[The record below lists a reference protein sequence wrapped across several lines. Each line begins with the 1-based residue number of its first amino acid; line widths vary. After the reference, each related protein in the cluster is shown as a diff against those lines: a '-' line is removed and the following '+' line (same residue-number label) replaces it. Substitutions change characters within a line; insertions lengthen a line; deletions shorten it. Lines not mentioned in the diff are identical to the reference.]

1 MDRVFLYRGFRMWLC
16 RSPRLKKRTPMLA
29 KSQDRTRSYSFFELF
44 LCILGD
50 MSYMG
55 VRQDQ
60 TFTYFYHF
68 ASHSAAPQLILT
80 ALSTQD
86 FFFQN
91 WLKEKSVKNRGFHLR

>member
-1 MDRVFLYRGFRMWLC
+1 
-16 RSPRLKKRTPMLA
+16 MLA

-68 ASHSAAPQLILT
+68 ASDSAAPQLIMS
-80 ALSTQD
+80 ALST
-86 FFFQN
+86 
-91 WLKEKSVKNRGFHLR
+91 

>member
-1 MDRVFLYRGFRMWLC
+1 
-16 RSPRLKKRTPMLA
+16 MLA

-68 ASHSAAPQLILT
+68 ASHSAAPQLIMT

-86 FFFQN
+86 FILPELVEGKKQHKKTVSKTVVFT
-91 WLKEKSVKNRGFHLR
+91 